1 MFQME
6 RRHYN
11 MRCKTKDFLS
21 LKIFMVNVIQIIKL
35 HTNPKLACVM
45 LGCTISISDITITYF
60 TGESYITI

>member
-35 HTNPKLACVM
+35 HTNPKLHILQGKVI
-45 LGCTISISDITITYF
+45 LQFEEILI
-60 TGESYITI
+60 